1 MIGNAVRE
9 LLMQNEE
16 NFIISDEKVAY
27 VLDTHPVTHA
37 FLLLAKVGFSKIPV
51 LNKDGGFEG
60 FISLGAVNNAMFDV
74 NGIIPEKID
83 DLLVKDI
90 METDVQVL
98 YLPYDIEDVLHLLVD
113 HPFLPVVDQ
122 ERQFKGIVTRKE
134 ILKAVN
140 HLAHELD
147 NQYVLTKKEK
157 QTETASEP
165 LEPSEQYI
173 L

>member
-9 LLMQNEE
+9 LLLQNSE
-16 NFIISDEKVAY
+16 NFIISDEKVAH

-37 FLLLAKVGFSKIPV
+37 FLLLSKVGFSKIPV

-60 FISLGAVNNAMFDV
+60 FVSLCAVNNAMFDV
-74 NGIIPEKID
+74 NGIVPEKID

-90 METDVQVL
+90 METEVQVL
-98 YLPYDIEDVLHLLVD
+98 TLPYDIEDVLHLLVD

-122 ERQFKGIVTRKE
+122 QQHFKGILTRKE
-134 ILKAVN
+134 VLKAVN
-140 HLAHELD
+140 HLAHELE

-157 QTETASEP
+157 HVEMANEP